1 MAATTIQDVRA
12 RRIFDGCARPSL
24 EVVVTTEAACVCA
37 APSYS
42 DPRSSGKY
50 EITHFPDGGVQGS
63 IDLINSTIRDRLI
76 GMDSTNQQEIDDL
89 FLQIDGSNRF
99 DNIGGNTA
107 EATSMAVAKAAAASL
122 RIPLYRHIHGD
133 GVIGVPH
140 QMPNIIGGGA
150 TMGNAGWKGRSP
162 DIQDHVIL
170 PVGCQSTYQE
180 MECVSAVFHRV
191 GLLLQDADP
200 AYTGGRDEEY
210 CWLPGLDDVTC
221 LDVLKQACDEVA
233 ESRDISFRLGLDVGA
248 ADLWDEEAQVYIYAR
263 EGIQRTPAEHARHLA
278 DLVDRFKLF
287 YMEDSFFEDHV
298 DLYVEQMQQ
307 YGKHVLVAGDDLLA
321 GDLHRLDEHVYTG
334 GRDEEYCWL
343 PGLDDVTCLD
353 VLKQACDEVAESR
366 DISFRLGLDVGAAD
380 LWDEEAQVYIYA
392 REGIQRTPAEHARHL
407 ADLVDRFKLFY
418 MEDSFFEDHVDLY
431 VEQMQQ
437 YGKHVLVAGD
447 DLLAGDL
454 HRLDEMAERGA
465 VNAAVI
471 KLNMAGTVTRT
482 GQFVKTCKAY
492 GFATIGSC
500 RTYDS
505 PDDTLADLIVGWGCN
520 AYKCGSP
527 AGGEHAAKYNRYIR
541 IDEEL
546 GTAPTLVNFSEV
558 QP

>member
-1 MAATTIQDVRA
+1 MAASTIRDIRA

-24 EVVVTTEAACVCA
+24 EVVVATEAACVCA

-50 EITHFPDGGVQGS
+50 EITHFPEGGVQGS
-63 IDLINSTIRDRLI
+63 IDLINSTIRNRLI
-76 GMDSTNQQEIDDL
+76 GMDAAAQQEIDDL
-89 FLQIDGSNRF
+89 FLEIDGSDRF

-122 RIPLYRHIHGD
+122 GTPLYRHIHGD

-150 TMGNAGWKGRSP
+150 TMGNAGWKGRTP

-170 PVGCQSTYQE
+170 PVGCQSTYEE
-180 MECVSAVFHRV
+180 MERVSEVFHRV
-191 GLLLQDADP
+191 GLLLQGADL
-200 AYTGGRDEEY
+200 AYSGGRDEEY

-221 LDVLKQACDEVA
+221 LEVLKQACDEVA
-233 ESRDISFRLGLDVGA
+233 GSWDISFRLGLDVGA
-248 ADLWDEEAQVYIYAR
+248 ADLWDEAAQVYVYAR
-263 EGIQRTPAEHARHLA
+263 EGVQRTPAEHARHLA
-278 DLVDRFKLF
+278 DLVDRFDLF

-307 YGKHVLVAGDDLLA
+307 YGKRILVAGDDLLA
-321 GDLHRLDEHVYTG
+321 GDLHRLE
-334 GRDEEYCWL
+334 
-343 PGLDDVTCLD
+343 
-353 VLKQACDEVAESR
+353 
-366 DISFRLGLDVGAAD
+366 
-380 LWDEEAQVYIYA
+380 
-392 REGIQRTPAEHARHL
+392 
-407 ADLVDRFKLFY
+407 
-418 MEDSFFEDHVDLY
+418 
-431 VEQMQQ
+431 
-437 YGKHVLVAGD
+437 
-447 DLLAGDL
+447 
-454 HRLDEMAERGA
+454 EMAGRGA

-471 KLNMAGTVTRT
+471 KLNMVGTVTRT
-482 GQFVKTCKAY
+482 GRFVETCKAH

-505 PDDTLADLIVGWGCN
+505 PDDTMADLIVGWGCN
-520 AYKCGSP
+520 TYKCGSP

-541 IDEEL
+541 IDEDL
-546 GTAPTLVNFSEV
+546 GTAPTLVDFPGV

>member
-1 MAATTIQDVRA
+1 MAESTIRDIQA

-24 EVVVTTEAACVCA
+24 EVVVATEAARVRA

-50 EITHFPDGGVQGS
+50 EIRHFPKGGVQGS

-76 GMDSTNQQEIDDL
+76 GMDAAAQQDIDDL
-89 FLQIDGSNRF
+89 FLEIDGSDNF

-107 EATSMAVAKAAAASL
+107 EATSMAVAKAAAASMG
-122 RIPLYRHIHGD
+122 IPLYRHIHGD

-150 TMGNAGWKGRSP
+150 SMGDDGWKGRTP

-170 PVGCQSTYQE
+170 PVGCQSTYEE
-180 MECVSAVFHRV
+180 MESVSEVFHHV
-191 GLLLQDADP
+191 GLLLQGADP
-200 AYTGGRDEEY
+200 AYSGGRDEEY
-210 CWLPGLDDVTC
+210 CWLPGLDDITC
-221 LDVLKQACDEVA
+221 LEVLKQACDEVA
-233 ESRDISFRLGLDVGA
+233 RTRNISFRLGLDVGA
-248 ADLWDEEAQVYIYAR
+248 ADLWDEAAQVYVYAR
-263 EGIQRTPAEHARHLA
+263 EGIQRTPSEHARHLA
-278 DLVDRFKLF
+278 DLVDRFDLF

-307 YGKHVLVAGDDLLA
+307 HGGQVLVSGDDLLA
-321 GDLHRLDEHVYTG
+321 GDLHRL
-334 GRDEEYCWL
+334 EE
-343 PGLDDVTCLD
+343 
-353 VLKQACDEVAESR
+353 
-366 DISFRLGLDVGAAD
+366 FAA
-380 LWDEEAQVYIYA
+380 
-392 REGIQRTPAEHARHL
+392 
-407 ADLVDRFKLFY
+407 
-418 MEDSFFEDHVDLY
+418 
-431 VEQMQQ
+431 
-437 YGKHVLVAGD
+437 
-447 DLLAGDL
+447 
-454 HRLDEMAERGA
+454 RGA

-482 GQFVKTCKAY
+482 RRFVEMCKSH

-520 AYKCGSP
+520 TYKCGSP

-546 GTAPTLVNFSEV
+546 GIAPTFVDFKGIL
-558 QP
+558 P